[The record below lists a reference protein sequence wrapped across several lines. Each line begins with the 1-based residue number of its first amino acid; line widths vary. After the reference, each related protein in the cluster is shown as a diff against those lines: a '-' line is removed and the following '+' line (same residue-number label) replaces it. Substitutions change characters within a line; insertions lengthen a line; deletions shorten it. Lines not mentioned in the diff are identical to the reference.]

1 MGTKSALNSGQMLCF
16 FLYWAINCAFLFV
29 PVPRMKKL
37 VYAKTVV
44 FFLATIA
51 YVIWISK
58 VGGIDSSTLSQPS
71 ISSGA
76 GKKWLIIRFFFLGLA
91 SCGTFISNAADL
103 QRYARRP
110 KDVLIGQIIS
120 FPLSNCLVGVLGNLI
135 AVATTPA
142 FGNVSWNL
150 TSTSY
155 CNISLTRVSQFEWNP
170 LTTLDNLMAGDRY
183 NSRNRTGCAFISL
196 AYVYST
202 IFSAIFENSIP
213 AGNDIAALAPKYI
226 TVKRGFFIC
235 AVLSFAICPWYLLS
249 TASVFIT
256 FLSSYQIFLSAITGV
271 LVCDYY
277 LLRRGYLRIDD
288 LYRTDPEGPYAF
300 LKGFNLRAFAIYII
314 AVAPNF
320 YGFLHQLGVHA
331 GVKVE
336 KAYCFAYPIGLILAF
351 GGFFAIN
358 RIFPVDD
365 MTRAK
370 GWQEPREHV
379 DAFDSSDVLGVLEG
393 QPVETSTVTGE
404 AKGEKQSPYM
414 VTASS
419 SFD

>member
-1 MGTKSALNSGQMLCF
+1 
-16 FLYWAINCAFLFV
+16 
-29 PVPRMKKL
+29 
-37 VYAKTVV
+37 
-44 FFLATIA
+44 
-51 YVIWISK
+51 
-58 VGGIDSSTLSQPS
+58 
-71 ISSGA
+71 
-76 GKKWLIIRFFFLGLA
+76 
-91 SCGTFISNAADL
+91 
-103 QRYARRP
+103 
-110 KDVLIGQIIS
+110 
-120 FPLSNCLVGVLGNLI
+120 
-135 AVATTPA
+135 
-142 FGNVSWNL
+142 
-150 TSTSY
+150 
-155 CNISLTRVSQFEWNP
+155 
-170 LTTLDNLMAGDRY
+170 MAGDRY

-256 FLSSYQIFLSAITGV
+256 FLSSYQIFLSAITGI
-271 LVCDYY
+271 LICDYY
-277 LLRRGYLRIDD
+277 LLRRGNLKIDQ
-288 LYRTDPEGPYAF
+288 LYSTNPESPYAF

-336 KAYCFAYPIGLILAF
+336 KAYCFAYPIGLLLAF

-358 RIFPVDD
+358 RIFPVDGS
-365 MTRAK
+365 TRAR
-370 GWQEPREHV
+370 GWQEPKEHV
-379 DAFDSSDVLGVLEG
+379 DTFDSSDVLGVLEG
-393 QPVETSTVTGE
+393 QPVEVSVIDTGE
-404 AKGEKQSPYM
+404 VKGEKQSLHM
-414 VTASS
+414 VTASR